1 MRQSG
6 GMHRIP
12 PERKDESL
20 DAWKKAEQ
28 EHHHVVPEQEWDELK
43 ARTRADL
50 ERLGEIDADPDD

>member
-1 MRQSG
+1 
-6 GMHRIP
+6 MHRIP